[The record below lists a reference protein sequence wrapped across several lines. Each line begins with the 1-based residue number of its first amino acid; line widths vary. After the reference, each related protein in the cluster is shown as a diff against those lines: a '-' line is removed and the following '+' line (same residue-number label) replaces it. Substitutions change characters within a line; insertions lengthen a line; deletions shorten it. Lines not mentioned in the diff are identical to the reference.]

1 MNKKITYTLEF
12 TENESWKGPF
22 DDPVFVTKLIQ
33 KEKRKI
39 GKDFKHFRAIAGVHN
54 SNNIPGLH
62 LKFPSLKSFLENV
75 NESVGEK
82 QDYLNSRVSI
92 ACWLNF
98 HGSGCTVWFC
108 HKHDSNFNKENNWTP
123 YEPATENYISVEVED
138 NLTAETLEEE

>member
-39 GKDFKHFRAIAGVHN
+39 GKDFKYFRAIAGVHN

-62 LKFPSLKSFLENV
+62 LKFPSLKSF
-75 NESVGEK
+75 
-82 QDYLNSRVSI
+82 
-92 ACWLNF
+92 
-98 HGSGCTVWFC
+98 
-108 HKHDSNFNKENNWTP
+108 
-123 YEPATENYISVEVED
+123 
-138 NLTAETLEEE
+138 